1 MDTGLMQDRNAAGRM
16 TGITQKRLSIC
27 PWPCMLPHMKW
38 HGHLLSITMTWNV
51 ASAQDAMKLQGT
63 EWANDSLLGSPVAI
77 SMDNQ
82 GRAYVTQT
90 KRRKE
95 SELDIRSHTNW
106 VTDTLSFESVADRE
120 AFYRK
125 ELSAEN
131 SERNK
136 SWLKDRNE
144 DGIADFRDL
153 AVISETVY
161 RIEDKAG
168 KGVADSSEVFVDGLN
183 DAMTG
188 VAAGVMSYGD
198 QVYLAAIPRIWKF
211 SADRKIGAADPAK
224 EILLEGF
231 GVRIAY
237 SGHDMHGLT
246 MGPDGRIY
254 WSIGDKGL
262 NVTDANGVVHK
273 KTSEGAVLRCEPD
286 GSGYEIFAH
295 GLRNPQ
301 EIAFD
306 QWGNLFSV
314 DNDADFKGERERIVY
329 ITERSDSGWRCNWQ
343 YRGSGY
349 NPWMDEKLAVPQWQG
364 QAAHITPPLANYL
377 DGPSGFLYNPGTA
390 LGEAWKDTFFVTLFP
405 GRKLAAFQL
414 EPAGA
419 SFRMTNDRL
428 AFTGPMMTG
437 LSWGPDGAIY
447 VADWNSASWD
457 PHDKGKVWKLD
468 VGDNDKHPQRPATQ
482 TLLREGMAKKSVA
495 ELAELLGH
503 DDQRVRRDAQFA
515 LASRGETKIL
525 LEAAQNHKSLLAR
538 AHAIWG
544 IGQIARKKPSAIAPL
559 LPLVTD
565 PQAEVRAQTAKVMGD
580 AAYQEFASEIAAL
593 LKDAEPRV
601 CYHAAIALAKTGTP
615 AQLPAITQ
623 MLEQRAVEDVF
634 LRHAGITALAGVAK
648 NNPQALAGLR
658 EHKSA
663 TVRIAAVVALRRI
676 GAAEVAIYLTDFD
689 PLVLAETARA
699 IHDDDSISPALPSL
713 AEFLTTDSGAAP
725 VIIRR
730 AISANLRLGGT
741 ESARRLA
748 TYAALSTAPEAMRKE
763 AIDSLITWLQPAPLD
778 RVEGRHRPLTPRP
791 ASELQA
797 ALTNSAES
805 LLNDASAS
813 IRQSTCELIKI
824 AAFDKANPSLHRLA
838 ANPKEHAAVRAAALR
853 TLASLKDPDLA
864 RATESALSANDASL
878 RNAALQLLARS
889 GGASEKVVPLLEKV
903 LEKGKA
909 AEMQDAFATLGSI
922 NSPAARKTLLTWMK
936 KLPANTVP
944 EAARLDL
951 LEAARAHNDTS
962 LNAALDAY
970 ENSKHAGDKLAA
982 FRETLNGGNAENGK
996 HLALEHLAAQCTR
1009 CHKIGGDGAEVGPDL
1024 SKIGK
1029 QMNREQLLEALVLPN
1044 ATIAKG
1050 YDIIMIT
1057 LKDGKTLSGSVE
1069 KENATELQLRGA
1081 DKSLT
1086 TLRIDQIT
1094 NRTVPQSMMPPMD
1107 ALLTKRELRD
1117 VIEYLAALK

>member
-1 MDTGLMQDRNAAGRM
+1 MAKPDGSSFLLLMIGM
-16 TGITQKRLSIC
+16 
-27 PWPCMLPHMKW
+27 
-38 HGHLLSITMTWNV
+38 
-51 ASAQDAMKLQGT
+51 ASAQSNAPTMKLQGT

-90 KRRKE
+90 MRRKE
-95 SELDIRSHTNW
+95 SELDIRAHTDW

-125 ELSAEN
+125 ELSAER
-131 SERNK
+131 SEKNK
-136 SWLKDRNE
+136 SWLKDRNN
-144 DGIADFRDL
+144 DGVSDFRDL
-153 AVISETVY
+153 AVISEKIH
-161 RIEDKAG
+161 RIQDKAG

-183 DAMTG
+183 DSMTG

-198 QVYLAAIPRIWKF
+198 DVYLAAIPRVWKF
-211 SADRKIGAADPAK
+211 SADRKPGAADFKK

-273 KTSEGAVLRCEPD
+273 KNSEGAVLRCEPD
-286 GSGYEIFAH
+286 GSGFEIFAH

-314 DNDADFKGERERIVY
+314 DNDGDFKGERERIVY

-349 NPWMDEKLAVPQWQG
+349 NPWMDEKLAVPQWEG
-364 QAAHITPPLANYL
+364 QAAYITPPLANYL

-390 LGEAWKDTFFVTLFP
+390 LGAAWKDTFFVTLFP

-414 EPAGA
+414 EASGA

-428 AFTGPMMTG
+428 AFSGPMMTG

-447 VADWNSASWD
+447 VADWNSAAWD
-457 PHDKGKVWKLD
+457 PHDKGKIWKLD
-468 VGDNDKHPQRPATQ
+468 VEDKDKHPQRLATQ
-482 TLLREGMAKKSVA
+482 SLLREGMAKKSVT

-515 LASRGETKIL
+515 LASRGEAKIL
-525 LEAAQNHKSLLAR
+525 LATAQNHKSLLAR
-538 AHAIWG
+538 VHAIWG
-544 IGQIARKKPSAIAPL
+544 IGQLGRKDAKDVAPL
-559 LPLVTD
+559 LPLLKD
-565 PQAEVRAQTAKVMGD
+565 PQAEVRAQAAKVIGD
-580 AAYQEFASEIAAL
+580 AAYQPAAAELAAL
-593 LKDAEPRV
+593 LKDPEVRV
-601 CYHAAIALAKTGTP
+601 CFHAAIALAKTGTP

-623 MLEQRAVEDVF
+623 MLEQKAVEDVY
-634 LRHAGITALAGVAK
+634 LRHAGITALAGVTEK
-648 NNPQALAGLR
+648 NPAALAGLQ
-658 EHKSA
+658 EHKST
-663 TVRIAAVVALRRI
+663 TVRLAAVVALRRL
-676 GAAEVAIYLTDFD
+676 AAEQVIAFLDDFD
-689 PLVLAETARA
+689 PLVQAEAARA
-699 IHDDDSISPALPSL
+699 IHDDDSITAALPAL
-713 AEFLTTDSGAAP
+713 AELLTTYSGADP
-725 VIIRR
+725 VIVRR

-741 ESARRLA
+741 ESAQRLA
-748 TYAALSTAPEAMRKE
+748 GYAALTTAAEAMRKE
-763 AIDSLITWLQPAPLD
+763 ALDSLITWLQPAPLD
-778 RVEGRHRPLTPRP
+778 RVEGRYRPLAPRP

-797 ALTNSAES
+797 ALAKNAEA
-805 LLNDASAS
+805 LLNDASAT

-824 AAFDKANPSLHRLA
+824 AAFDKANQSLHRLA
-838 ANPKEHAAVRAAALR
+838 ANQKENAAVRAAALQ
-853 TLASLKDPDLA
+853 TLAALKDPDLA
-864 RATESALSANDASL
+864 RATESALSSNEASL
-878 RNAALQLLARS
+878 RNAALQLLARA
-889 GGASEKVVPLLEKV
+889 GGASEKVIPLLEKV
-903 LEKGKA
+903 LEKGKP

-922 NSPAARKTLLTWMK
+922 KSPAARKTLLSWMK
-936 KLPANTVP
+936 KLPSNAVP

-951 LEAARAHNDTS
+951 LEAARAQND
-962 LNAALDAY
+962 AALTDAIAAY
-970 ENSKHAGDKLAA
+970 EKSKSPDHKLAA
-982 FRETLNGGNAENGK
+982 FRETLQGGNAAQGK
-996 HLALEHLAAQCTR
+996 KIALEHLAAQCTR
-1009 CHKIGGDGAEVGPDL
+1009 CHKIGKEGAEVGPDL

-1029 QMNREQLLEALVLPN
+1029 RINREQLLEAIVLPN
-1044 ATIAKG
+1044 ATIAKD
-1050 YDIIMIT
+1050 YDVIMIT

-1069 KENATELQLRGA
+1069 KENATELHLRGA

-1086 TLRIDQIT
+1086 TLRIDQIKS
-1094 NRTVPQSMMPPMD
+1094 RTVPQSMMPPMD
-1107 ALLTKRELRD
+1107 ALLNKRELRD
-1117 VIEYLAALK
+1117 VIEYMTTLK

>member
-1 MDTGLMQDRNAAGRM
+1 MIGM
-16 TGITQKRLSIC
+16 
-27 PWPCMLPHMKW
+27 
-38 HGHLLSITMTWNV
+38 
-51 ASAQDAMKLQGT
+51 ASAQSTAPTMKLQGT

-90 KRRKE
+90 MRRKE
-95 SELDIRSHTNW
+95 SELDIRAHTNW

-125 ELSAEN
+125 ELSAER
-131 SERNK
+131 SEKNK
-136 SWLKDRNE
+136 GWLKDRNN
-144 DGIADFRDL
+144 DGVSDFRDL
-153 AVISETVY
+153 AVISEKIH
-161 RIEDKAG
+161 RIQDKAG

-183 DAMTG
+183 DSMTG

-198 QVYLAAIPRIWKF
+198 DVYLAAIPRVWKF
-211 SADRKIGAADPAK
+211 SADRKPGAADFKK

-273 KTSEGAVLRCEPD
+273 KNSEGAVLRCEPD
-286 GSGYEIFAH
+286 GSGFEIFAH

-314 DNDADFKGERERIVY
+314 DNDGDFKGERERIVY

-349 NPWMDEKLAVPQWQG
+349 NPWMDEKLAVPQWEG
-364 QAAHITPPLANYL
+364 QAAYITPPLANYL

-390 LGEAWKDTFFVTLFP
+390 LGAAWKDTFFVTLFP

-414 EPAGA
+414 EPSGA

-428 AFTGPMMTG
+428 AFSGPMMTG

-447 VADWNSASWD
+447 VADWNSAAWD
-457 PHDKGKVWKLD
+457 PHDKGKIWKLD
-468 VGDNDKHPQRPATQ
+468 VEDKDKHPQRLATQ
-482 TLLREGMAKKSVA
+482 SLLREGMAKKSVT

-515 LASRGETKIL
+515 LASRGEAKIL
-525 LEAAQNHKSLLAR
+525 LATAQNHKSLPAR
-538 AHAIWG
+538 VHAIWG
-544 IGQIARKKPSAIAPL
+544 IGQLGRKDAKDVAPL
-559 LPLVTD
+559 LPLLKD
-565 PQAEVRAQTAKVMGD
+565 PQAEVRAQAAKVIGD
-580 AAYQEFASEIAAL
+580 AAYQPAADELAAL
-593 LKDAEPRV
+593 LKDPEVRV
-601 CYHAAIALAKTGTP
+601 CFHAAIALAKTGTP
-615 AQLPAITQ
+615 AELPAITQ
-623 MLEQRAVEDVF
+623 MLEQKAVEDVY
-634 LRHAGITALAGVAK
+634 LRHAGITALAGVAEK
-648 NNPQALAGLR
+648 NPAALAGLR
-658 EHKSA
+658 EHKST
-663 TVRIAAVVALRRI
+663 TVRLAAVVALRRL
-676 GAAEVAIYLTDFD
+676 AAELVIAFLDDFD
-689 PLVLAETARA
+689 PLVQAEAVRA
-699 IHDDDSISPALPSL
+699 IHDDDSITAALPAL
-713 AEFLTTDSGAAP
+713 AELLTTYSGADP
-725 VIIRR
+725 VILRR
-730 AISANLRLGGT
+730 VISANLRLGGT
-741 ESARRLA
+741 GSAQRLA
-748 TYAALSTAPEAMRKE
+748 GYAALTTAPEAMRKE
-763 AIDSLITWLQPAPLD
+763 ALDSLITWLQPAPLD
-778 RVEGRHRPLTPRP
+778 RVEGRYRPLAPRP

-797 ALTNSAES
+797 ALSKTAEA
-805 LLNDASAS
+805 LLADASAA

-838 ANPKEHAAVRAAALR
+838 ANQKENAAVRAAALQ
-853 TLASLKDPDLA
+853 TLAALKDPDLA
-864 RATESALSANDASL
+864 RATESALSSNEASL
-878 RNAALQLLARS
+878 RNAALQLLARA
-889 GGASEKVVPLLEKV
+889 GGASEKVIPLLEKV
-903 LEKGKA
+903 LEKGKP

-922 NSPAARKTLLTWMK
+922 KSPAARKTLLSWMK
-936 KLPANTVP
+936 KLPSNAVP

-951 LEAARAHNDTS
+951 LEAARAQND
-962 LNAALDAY
+962 AALTDAIAAY
-970 ENSKHAGDKLAA
+970 EKSKSPDDKLAA
-982 FRETLNGGNAENGK
+982 FRETLQGGNAAQGK
-996 HLALEHLAAQCTR
+996 KIALEHLAAQCTR
-1009 CHKIGGDGAEVGPDL
+1009 CHKIGKEGAEVGPDL

-1029 QMNREQLLEALVLPN
+1029 RMNREQLLEAIVLPN

-1050 YDIIMIT
+1050 YDVIMIT

-1069 KENATELQLRGA
+1069 KENATELHLRGA

-1086 TLRIDQIT
+1086 TLRIDQIKS
-1094 NRTVPQSMMPPMD
+1094 RTVPQSMMPPMD
-1107 ALLTKRELRD
+1107 ALLNKRELRD
-1117 VIEYLAALK
+1117 VIEYMTTLK